1 MVVWTVSRPC
11 VVLIERL
18 KRGPWGPWPDPDPA
32 RFWWGMVRPCPRQW
46 TTGCAARRFMAV
58 ARSGPG

>member
-32 RFWWGMVRPCPRQW
+32 RF
-46 TTGCAARRFMAV
+46 
-58 ARSGPG
+58 